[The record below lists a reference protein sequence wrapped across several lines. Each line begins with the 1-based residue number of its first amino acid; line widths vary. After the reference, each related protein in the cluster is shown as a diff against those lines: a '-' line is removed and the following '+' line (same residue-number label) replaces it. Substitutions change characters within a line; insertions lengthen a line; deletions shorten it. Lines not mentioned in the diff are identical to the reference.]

1 MLWGGWWLE
10 GLLVWE
16 VRSTTGMKLNGYMC
30 WCCTAD
36 VWWWPKGL
44 FVFLLAARASALINL
59 SVHTRD
65 PLQPTDAA
73 APPAQDSPDPAPGR
87 EPARQHF
94 VVRNR
99 HCNTG

>member
-65 PLQPTDAA
+65 PCNLQM
-73 APPAQDSPDPAPGR
+73 PPRHLHRIRQIQPQDEHRPGS
-87 EPARQHF
+87 
-94 VVRNR
+94 
-99 HCNTG
+99 TSL